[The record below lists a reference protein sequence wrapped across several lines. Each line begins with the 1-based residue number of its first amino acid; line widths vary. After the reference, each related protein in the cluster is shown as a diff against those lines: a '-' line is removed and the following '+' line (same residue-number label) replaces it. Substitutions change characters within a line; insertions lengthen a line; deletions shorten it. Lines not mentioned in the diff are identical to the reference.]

1 MHYLLFKSATDVL
14 ITEDRIITATKEV
27 FLIVM
32 FSASIFN
39 S

>member
-1 MHYLLFKSATDVL
+1 MHYLLFKSRTDVL
-14 ITEDRIITATKEV
+14 ITEDRIITVTKEV